1 MESKSYKLMI
11 PGPVEVSE
19 EVLHAMGSQVQAH
32 YGPAWTAFYNE
43 TLGLLKKVF
52 NTSGD
57 VFLMVGSG
65 TVAID
70 ACVGSALST
79 GEKIII
85 GNNGFFGDRL
95 VSVAQAYG
103 LNVIEVK
110 AEWGKRLEPNDF
122 QSALR
127 QNPNAKA
134 VAVVHLETSTTILNP
149 IEEIGPMVRTHGGI
163 FIVDAVSSLGG
174 VPFEMDRWC
183 IDFCASAVQKCLGAP
198 PGLGPVAVNA
208 RGWEAIDRNPQKNHG
223 WYSDLRTWRKYAIEW
238 GDWHP
243 SPITMATSNVVA
255 LHAALEQLMQEGIET
270 RLARYKSLALRLR
283 GGLRRLGYRLFTPDE
298 EMTPVLTAAYCPEG
312 VSSHEIVAYLSDQYH
327 IKISGGLG
335 ALKEKMFRVGT
346 MSPLVSKD
354 DIDLLLT
361 ALEKFQ
367 K

>member
-19 EVLHAMGSQVQAH
+19 EVLHAIGSQVQAH
-32 YGPAWTAFYNE
+32 YGAAWVAFYNE
-43 TLGLLKKVF
+43 TLAMLKKVF

-79 GEKIII
+79 GEKIIV

-95 VSVAQAYG
+95 VSVAQSYG
-103 LNVIEVK
+103 LDVVEVK
-110 AEWGKRLEPNDF
+110 SVWGKRLEPKDF
-122 QSALR
+122 ELALQ
-127 QNPNAKA
+127 QNPDAKA
-134 VAVVHLETSTTILNP
+134 VAVVHLETSTTVLNP
-149 IEEIGPMVRTHGGI
+149 IDAIGPIVRAHGGL

-198 PGLGPVAVNA
+198 PGLGPLAINS
-208 RGWEAIDRNPQKNHG
+208 RGWEAVDRDPNKNHG
-223 WYSDLRTWRKYAIEW
+223 WYSDLRTWRKYATEW

-270 RLARYKSLALRLR
+270 RLARYRTLALRLR
-283 GGLRRLGYRLFTPDE
+283 AGLRRLGYRLFTPDE
-298 EMTPVLTAAYCPEG
+298 EMTPVLTAAYCPDG
-312 VSSHEIVAYLSDQYH
+312 VSSGGIVSYLSDQYQ

-335 ALKEKMFRVGT
+335 DLKEKMFRVGT
-346 MSPLVSKD
+346 MSPLVSEAD
-354 DIDLLLT
+354 VDNLLL
-361 ALEKFQ
+361 ALEQFEK
-367 K
+367 